1 MVGSLV
7 NSIEFYAN
15 LGSTGYIEGVR
26 RAGSVR
32 PIASSQGEN
41 SGASTVKDINQVNLN
56 RLSSENIGQGTENSF
71 KTSGVYVDILYPQYA
86 KQSPIS
92 KPQQSF
98 KSVLEVLINR
108 PDYNSRIYSRP
119 EAKKAESSEKASST
133 KSDLNIEEKGY
144 VLTVPGEHMDKL
156 NESRSSATLKDKLYE
171 LYSSNPY
178 DYSGSLVNVTA

>member
-26 RAGSVR
+26 RAGPVR
-32 PIASSQGEN
+32 PIASSQEDGGN
-41 SGASTVKDINQVNLN
+41 SNAKDINQVNIN
-56 RLSSENIGQGTENSF
+56 RVASENIGQGTESSY

-119 EAKKAESSEKASST
+119 EAKKAESSVKMSST
-133 KSDLNIEEKGY
+133 NSDLNIEEKGY

-156 NESRSSATLKDKLYE
+156 NESRSPATLKDKLYE
-171 LYSSNPY
+171 LYNSNPY